1 MSDENTSI
9 KAGANENKPLRETVQ
24 LCVNARVLKNVLTV
38 IGSVTTEAKIVFSK
52 DQIYSITV
60 DPAHVELIETVLK
73 KELLIRY
80 SVYTDIKD
88 NNGTVSLGVDINK
101 LLLILK
107 TSKKDDTVTLEYDTV
122 NDPCSF
128 TLTVGSFTHKVN
140 TICID
145 GMPDPKVPRL
155 DLPARFTISTSELK
169 DFLTQADNVS
179 DHFMIKTESNT
190 VYLKAEGDINKV
202 EMIPSTV
209 SNLSSNSTH
218 KSLFAIDY
226 FIKAIARLKNL
237 FEYVDIYIGDDNPV
251 RIQGYNFKDSGNGY
265 IDIMVL
271 IAPRIEES

>member
-60 DPAHVELIETVLK
+60 DPAHVQLIETVLK

-80 SVYTDIKD
+80 SVFTDIKD
-88 NNGTVSLGVDINK
+88 NNGTVSLGINVDN
-101 LLLILK
+101 LLLKLK
-107 TSKKDDTVTLEYDTV
+107 SVKKDDTVTLEYDTV

-128 TLTVGSFTHKVN
+128 TLTVGPFTHKVN

-145 GMPDPKVPRL
+145 GIPDHKVPRL

-169 DFLTQADNVS
+169 DFLTQAEKVS
-179 DHFMIKTESNT
+179 DHFMIKTESNK
-190 VYLKAEGDINKV
+190 VYLTAEGDSDNVKMVPVTI
-202 EMIPSTV
+202 
-209 SNLSSNSTH
+209 SNLTSNSTH
-218 KSLFAIDY
+218 KSLYSLDY
-226 FIKAIARLKNL
+226 FIPAIARLKNL